1 MARLVLVGFP
11 PTPAPGDFWCAYCV
25 VLAKGTLLAPQME
38 QIEAGLAD
46 DSKDHFRIGV
56 DPHRARELLQAAVT
70 IGPVPQLGG
79 VVAPV
84 CWLHSMAQD
93 GNAPAD
99 PPPGQQGPGLIVPPP
114 GNDKGK
120 RRLS

>member
-11 PTPAPGDFWCAYCV
+11 QAPDLQWCAYCAI
-25 VLAKGTLLAPQME
+25 LAKGTLLAPQME

-46 DSKDHFRIGV
+46 DAREDFRIGV
-56 DPHRARELLQAAVT
+56 DPGAAYKLLREAAT
-70 IGPVPQLGG
+70 MAPLPQLGG
-79 VVAPV
+79 AVVPL
-84 CWLHSMAQD
+84 CWLHLPAID
-93 GNAPAD
+93 GNAP
-99 PPPGQQGPGLIVPPP
+99 PPEQQQQQGLIVPPP